1 MSVQPQLLQMALEPG
16 DVVYTPSAIALDM
29 VEYFEPKGSI
39 LEPSAGDGIFL
50 RYLPPETEWCEIEK
64 GRDFFTYQKR
74 VDWIIGNPPY
84 SIFSEFL
91 AHSFRLAENVV
102 YILPTNKI
110 FQSWRIM
117 NQIEKYGGI
126 RAMLVYGGG
135 NAVGFPF
142 GFSVGAFHFQ
152 RGWKGDSTIVFRN
165 LSNNRKSPC
174 LDKKSQ

>member
-1 MSVQPQLLQMALEPG
+1 MSVQPQLLQIALEPG
-16 DVVYTPSAIALDM
+16 DVVYTPPDVAADM
-29 VEYFEPKGSI
+29 VRYFNPFGSI
-39 LEPSAGDGIFL
+39 LEPSADDGVFL

-64 GRDFFTYQKR
+64 GKDFFSYRKQ

-84 SIFSEFL
+84 SIFAEFL
-91 AHSFRLAENVV
+91 AHSFELAENVV

-126 RAMLVYGGG
+126 RTMLVYGGG
-135 NAVGFPF
+135 NAIGFPF

-152 RGWKGDSTIVFRN
+152 KGYKGDSTIAFRN
-165 LSNNRKSPC
+165 LSLKHK
-174 LDKKSQ
+174 LWT